1 MDKLLKL
8 EFCMWEPEDQM
19 TRGNDLAI
27 PGDKLA
33 PSELSVSTQLWW
45 VKHLQ
50 FFYSFIILCKY
61 NATASDSTVYLST
74 WSAPQCY
81 PSNLTPSHE

>member
-1 MDKLLKL
+1 MDKLLGL
-8 EFCMWEPEDQM
+8 EFWMWEPEDHM
-19 TRGNDLAI
+19 TRGNDVAI

-45 VKHLQ
+45 VKHLH
-50 FFYSFIILCKY
+50 FFHSFIIFCKH
-61 NATASDSTVYLST
+61 NATANDSTVYLST